1 MKIKILLCMCI
12 FSLLGLSA
20 CSSNTKKNPVLP
32 DNGPSMSEVFNQQID
47 EGGDSNKGSL
57 NKARSEAQ
65 QNSIPNID
73 TDLMDG
79 NTQFQGPKML
89 PNPSIAIY
97 VYPHFDM
104 DDQDFVPGHLAYT
117 TLYEQAHFALPG
129 EAGVSA

>member
-1 MKIKILLCMCI
+1 MIKKILLSTGILACL
-12 FSLLGLSA
+12 SLSA
-20 CSSNTKKNPVLP
+20 CSSNPHKTAVLP
-32 DNGPSMSEVFNQQID
+32 DDGPSMSDIFNHQID
-47 EGGDSNKGSL
+47 DGADSNKGSL
-57 NKARSEAQ
+57 DKARSQAQ

-97 VYPHFDM
+97 VYSHFDM

-129 EAGVSA
+129 EAGVPA